1 MVVSKFDGIGGHD
14 VVISNLAKALVKLGH
29 NVAIGSFSFLGE
41 PPSNVSKISLKKFQG
56 FDKSDYGIIHS
67 HQTHMNYYSILSS
80 KPFIFHYHGTSS
92 TLQDWNL
99 TLMLALRMK
108 KIKKII
114 AVSNSAKNQIKNK
127 LGSVP
132 IDVIYNGVDTKLF
145 NTNLERP
152 HKKGDPQLL
161 FVGKLYHY
169 KNVVSL
175 IRSIP
180 RIKEKF
186 PSLHLQIVG
195 DGNEFNNLKK
205 EVEQK
210 KLENNVELVGRL
222 SSDELRF
229 RYSSCDVYLSASQ
242 KETFGVPLLEA
253 MACGKPLL
261 LSNIEAHKEIL
272 TASNAGLVFND
283 IAEIKDKLS
292 KLYDNHQTFST
303 AARDFAQKHDWSIV
317 AKKFEQIYN
326 EILN

>member
-1 MVVSKFDGIGGHD
+1 MVLSKFDGIGGHD
-14 VVISNLAKALVKLGH
+14 VVVSNLGKALTKIGH
-29 NVAIGSFSFLGE
+29 AVDIGSFSFQGE
-41 PPSNVSKISLKKFQG
+41 PPPNISKISLKKFQG
-56 FDKSDYGIIHS
+56 FDKSDYDIIHS
-67 HQTHMNYYSILSS
+67 HQTHMNYYSLFSS
-80 KPFIFHYHGTSS
+80 KPFIFHYHGTAS

-99 TLMLALRMK
+99 TLMLTLRMK

-127 LGSVP
+127 LARIP

-145 NTNLERP
+145 NTNLDRP

-161 FVGKLYHY
+161 FVGKLYHH

-186 PSLHLQIVG
+186 PSVHLQIVG

-205 EVEQK
+205 EIKQK
-210 KLENNVELVGRL
+210 NLENNVELVGRL

-242 KETFGVPLLEA
+242 KEAFPVPLLEA

-261 LSNIEAHKEIL
+261 LSNIEAHKEIV

-283 IAEIKDKLS
+283 IVEIKDKLS
-292 KLYDNHQTFST
+292 KLYDNYHTFST
-303 AARDFAQKHDWSIV
+303 AARYFAQKHDWSIV

-326 EILN
+326 EVLN